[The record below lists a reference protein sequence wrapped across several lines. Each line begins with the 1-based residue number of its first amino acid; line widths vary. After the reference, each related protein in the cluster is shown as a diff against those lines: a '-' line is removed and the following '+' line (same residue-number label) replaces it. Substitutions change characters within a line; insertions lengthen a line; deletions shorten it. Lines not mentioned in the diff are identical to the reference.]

1 MKKILLIL
9 FIIAGALT
17 AQAQEFR
24 FGLTTSPVLHWY
36 SVDGNSSESDGTKL
50 GFQYGLLFDQTI
62 GSIERYAFS
71 TGLLIN
77 MGGGR
82 IITESAIDTFGNIT
96 SHTYTTRVQYIEIP
110 LTFRLRTDEVNYIT
124 YYGQFGLTPG
134 VAIKAEGDV
143 EVAPD
148 PGLQSE
154 NEVNL
159 LKDND
164 FFVKYNLFNV
174 SLTIGGG
181 VEYAITENTAIM
193 AGLFFQNGFSNVLNN
208 DNDEDKIT
216 LKQLGLRLAVLF

>member
-1 MKKILLIL
+1 
-9 FIIAGALT
+9 
-17 AQAQEFR
+17 
-24 FGLTTSPVLHWY
+24 
-36 SVDGNSSESDGTKL
+36 
-50 GFQYGLLFDQTI
+50 
-62 GSIERYAFS
+62 
-71 TGLLIN
+71 

-181 VEYAITENTAIM
+181 VEYAMTENTAIM